1 MTINLTNTLKNIIV
15 CFTISFAGFFISCR
29 NQEETLV
36 SPSEKTKESL
46 QNLRKELIEAPL
58 GWKVTYF
65 PQTDSLL
72 FSNKDEVLEKDP
84 AFSQNFGFGGHY
96 FIMNFQENGEVKM
109 LWDQDKNTIKNSRK
123 SEFEVRQNTYT
134 QLSFTTPN
142 YLHHLVNERY
152 EGSSDFLYYGK
163 DFDGNLIFKTASYT
177 EPAREFIRFE
187 KIKKEENANEI
198 IEKSF
203 TNRTFFESMNNP
215 HITIKKGSK
224 IYYKS
229 DMPTKSYFLDSEIN
243 RAKRM
248 EYQRYYYFR
257 FNKRPNLSNGGAI
270 ESNALG
276 SGYVG
281 TEKGI
286 SFRTGIRY
294 TESYVFYDF
303 ERVGDTFICELVRVY
318 DPIRKKYRIMSK
330 HLAPKDAETTGY
342 IAEIKL

>member
-1 MTINLTNTLKNIIV
+1 MNVLNKNIIKIFLTAVILV
-15 CFTISFAGFFISCR
+15 CLHSCR
-29 NQEETLV
+29 NQEETLA
-36 SPSEKTKESL
+36 SPSQRTKASL
-46 QNLRKELIEAPL
+46 LNLRKELVDAPY

-72 FSNKDEVLEKDP
+72 FADKDEVLEKDP
-84 AFSQNFGFGGHY
+84 GFSQKFGFGGHQ
-96 FIMNFQENGEVKM
+96 FIMKFQENNALNM
-109 LWDQDKNTIKNSRK
+109 LWDNDENTIKTNK
-123 SEFEVRQNTYT
+123 TSEFELRQNTYT

-142 YLHHLVNERY
+142 YLHQIVNEQY
-152 EGSSDFLYYGK
+152 GAKSDFLYYGK
-163 DFDGNLIFKTASYT
+163 DWDGNLIFKTASYA

-187 KIKKEENANEI
+187 KIKKEEDSKEI
-198 IEKSF
+198 IKKSF
-203 TNRTFFESMNNP
+203 ENRTFFESMKNP
-215 HITIKKGSK
+215 QITIRQGSK
-224 IYYKS
+224 IFFRS
-229 DMPTKSYFLDSEIN
+229 DMPTKSYFVDSEIK

-257 FNKRPNLSNGGAI
+257 FNKRPKISTGEAL

-286 SFRTGIRY
+286 TFQTGIRY
-294 TESYVFYDF
+294 SKNYIFYDF

-318 DPIRKKYRIMSK
+318 DPIRKQYRMMSK
-330 HLAPKDAETTGY
+330 HIAPKNAEPTGY